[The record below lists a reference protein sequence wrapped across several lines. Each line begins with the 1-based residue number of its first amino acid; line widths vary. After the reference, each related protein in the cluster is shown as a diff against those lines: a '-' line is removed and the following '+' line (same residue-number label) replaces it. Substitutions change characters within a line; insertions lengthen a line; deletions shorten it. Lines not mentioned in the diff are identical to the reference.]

1 MDHVLIMLE
10 ALPPKEVVLGCR
22 AKEAA
27 ARLRQSLDVRARLLA
42 EQSLQHGQSMCKVYS
57 PIERRLSAY
66 KHQGEHH
73 AIRRRFLQD
82 HPRR

>member
-42 EQSLQHGQSMCKVYS
+42 EQSVQHGQSMCKVYS
-57 PIERRLSAY
+57 PHRETVVSLQA
-66 KHQGEHH
+66 GEHH
-73 AIRRRFLQD
+73 AIRRF
-82 HPRR
+82 